1 MTRQTSSSPS
11 TQELPDLLNDIPIF
25 DPQVMVFDKTV
36 SPVVQL
42 SVIEP
47 YDMMIARVE
56 RHRAGEGGKLIV
68 FRLSDLE
75 EFLADLLEWHH
86 HVDTLLHR

>member
-1 MTRQTSSSPS
+1 MF
-11 TQELPDLLNDIPIF
+11 LFYFN
-25 DPQVMVFDKTV
+25 QVMVFDKTV

-47 YDMMIARVE
+47 YDIMIARVE

-86 HVDTLLHR
+86 HVDQLLHRSNFILS

>member
-1 MTRQTSSSPS
+1 
-11 TQELPDLLNDIPIF
+11 
-25 DPQVMVFDKTV
+25 MVFDKTV

-42 SVIEP
+42 SVIES
-47 YDMMIARVE
+47 YDIMIARVE
-56 RHRAGEGGKLIV
+56 RHRSGEGGKLIV

-86 HVDTLLHR
+86 HVDQLLHRLQCFMFDYKSDTKKNTSKVIG

>member
-1 MTRQTSSSPS
+1 MF
-11 TQELPDLLNDIPIF
+11 LFYFN
-25 DPQVMVFDKTV
+25 QVMVFDKTV

-47 YDMMIARVE
+47 YDIMIARVE

-86 HVDTLLHR
+86 HVDQLLHRLNFILS

>member
-1 MTRQTSSSPS
+1 
-11 TQELPDLLNDIPIF
+11 
-25 DPQVMVFDKTV
+25 
-36 SPVVQL
+36 
-42 SVIEP
+42 
-47 YDMMIARVE
+47 VE

-86 HVDTLLHR
+86 HVDTLLHRLFFNC

>member
-1 MTRQTSSSPS
+1 M
-11 TQELPDLLNDIPIF
+11 
-25 DPQVMVFDKTV
+25 
-36 SPVVQL
+36 VQL

-47 YDMMIARVE
+47 YDMLIARVE
-56 RHRAGEGGKLIV
+56 KHKGGEGGKLVV

-86 HVDTLLHR
+86 HVDNLLHR